1 MAAADPFYAPGS
13 GLTPQAADGGK
24 FLSYADL
31 KAQKPLYEHRDA
43 TREIELRLTGNME
56 RYIWSI
62 NDVKYSDAEPIR
74 LRYGERVRFK
84 FVNETMMTHPMHLH
98 GQFFQVVARNGT
110 PVDEP
115 FFRDTVLI
123 KRQDTVD
130 IALVPTDWGRW
141 MLHCHIL
148 EHAEAGMMALVE
160 VGQGAAH

>member
-1 MAAADPFYAPGS
+1 MAGQR
-13 GLTPQAADGGK
+13 GQGGGRTS
-24 FLSYADL
+24 LRGGGRGAGVRVVDES
-31 KAQKPLYEHRDA
+31 
-43 TREIELRLTGNME
+43 LRLEAM
-56 RYIWSI
+56 
-62 NDVKYSDAEPIR
+62 D
-74 LRYGERVRFK
+74 
-84 FVNETMMTHPMHLH
+84 LH